1 MAASRV
7 GAGGRGRWLT
17 PTATP
22 RFREGS
28 RYDQLLMDDRAT
40 AESTPTC
47 YRHHDRETLVSCS
60 SCERPICTS
69 CMVQAAVG
77 VKCPECA
84 GRPTGAARL
93 KPRPVAR
100 GTAYVTMTLI
110 AINIAVFIL
119 QTLTDSGSVG
129 RGIGGDIAARG
140 WLDAPDVAAG
150 DWWRIVTSAFLHAG
164 IMHLGF
170 NMIALW
176 FLGTAFESY
185 VGPLR
190 FGVIYLGSVLWGSAG
205 ALLFA
210 PLSPTVGA
218 SGGVFGLMAAIL
230 VLQRQRGVSIL
241 GDVGLWLGINLVIT
255 FTLPGISIGGHL
267 GGIVGGAAAAFA
279 LSSFGKGHMAARTLQ
294 PVAVAAAAGVLALG
308 VVVSLV
314 AADRKASPSSASA
327 GTTIAIAGPV
337 SPAVWTA
344 PR

>member
-1 MAASRV
+1 
-7 GAGGRGRWLT
+7 
-17 PTATP
+17 
-22 RFREGS
+22 
-28 RYDQLLMDDRAT
+28 MDDRST
-40 AESTPTC
+40 VAEPTPTC
-47 YRHHDRETLVSCS
+47 YRHRDRETLVSCS
-60 SCERPICTS
+60 NCDRPICTS

-110 AINIAVFIL
+110 ALNVAVFIL
-119 QTLTDSGSVG
+119 QSLTDRGSLG
-129 RGIGGDIAARG
+129 RGIGGDIASRG

-150 DWWRIVTSAFLHAG
+150 EWWRIGTSAFLHAG
-164 IMHLGF
+164 IVHLAF

-176 FLGTAFESY
+176 YLGSAFESY

-190 FGVIYLGSVLWGSAG
+190 FGLIYAGSVVWGSAG

-255 FTLPGISIGGHL
+255 FTLPGISIGGHI
-267 GGIVGGAAAAFA
+267 GGILGGAAAAFA
-279 LSSFGKGHMAARTLQ
+279 LSSLGKGHMAARTLR
-294 PVAVAAAAGVLALG
+294 PVALAAVAGVLVVG

-314 AADRKASPSSASA
+314 AAERKATPTSASGGA
-327 GTTIAIAGPV
+327 SLIALHSWSPPPPGSSGP
-337 SPAVWTA
+337 PLRLP

>member
-1 MAASRV
+1 
-7 GAGGRGRWLT
+7 
-17 PTATP
+17 
-22 RFREGS
+22 
-28 RYDQLLMDDRAT
+28 MDERAT
-40 AESTPTC
+40 VAEPTPTC

-110 AINIAVFIL
+110 ALNVAVFLL
-119 QTLTDSGSVG
+119 QILTDGGSLG
-129 RGIGGDIAARG
+129 RGVGGDIAANG

-150 DWWRIVTSAFLHAG
+150 EWWRLVTSAFLHAG
-164 IMHLGF
+164 IVHLAF

-176 FLGTAFESY
+176 YLGTAFEAY

-190 FGVIYLGSVLWGSAG
+190 FGLIYLGSVLWGSAG
-205 ALLFA
+205 ALVFA

-241 GDVGLWLGINLVIT
+241 GDVGIWLGINLVIT

-267 GGIVGGAAAAFA
+267 GGIVGGAATAYAI
-279 LSSFGKGHMAARTLQ
+279 SGFGKGHMASRTMK
-294 PVAVAAAAGVLALG
+294 PAAVAATAGVLVLG
-308 VVVSLV
+308 VVVGLV
-314 AADRKASPSSASA
+314 AADRNALPSSPRTVALVQ
-327 GTTIAIAGPV
+327 TV
-337 SPAVWTA
+337 A
-344 PR
+344 PTPWAPPR

>member
-1 MAASRV
+1 MVAA
-7 GAGGRGRWLT
+7 
-17 PTATP
+17 
-22 RFREGS
+22 
-28 RYDQLLMDDRAT
+28 RYDHSVMDDRPT
-40 AESTPTC
+40 VAEPAPTC

-60 SCERPICTS
+60 NCDRPICTS

-84 GRPTGAARL
+84 GRPTGAGRL

-100 GTAYVTMTLI
+100 GAATVTKTLI
-110 AINIAVFIL
+110 AINVAVFIL
-119 QTLTDSGSVG
+119 QSLTDRGKVGS
-129 RGIGGDIAARG
+129 GIGGDIASRG

-150 DWWRIVTSAFLHAG
+150 DWWRIGTSAFLHAG
-164 IMHLGF
+164 IVHLGF

-176 FLGTAFESY
+176 YLGSAFESY

-190 FGVIYLGSVLWGSAG
+190 FGLIYAGSVVWGSAG

-255 FTLPGISIGGHL
+255 FALPGISIGGHL
-267 GGIVGGAAAAFA
+267 GGILGGAAAAFA
-279 LSSFGKGHMAARTLQ
+279 LSSFGRGHMAARTLK
-294 PVAVAAAAGVLALG
+294 PVAVAAVAGVLVLG
-308 VVVSLV
+308 FVVALV
-314 AADRKASPSSASA
+314 AAERKATPTSASA
-327 GTTIAIAGPV
+327 GASPVALHGWSAPPAGPSGLTV
-337 SPAVWTA
+337 RA
-344 PR
+344 PSG

>member
-1 MAASRV
+1 
-7 GAGGRGRWLT
+7 
-17 PTATP
+17 
-22 RFREGS
+22 
-28 RYDQLLMDDRAT
+28 MDDRAT
-40 AESTPTC
+40 VAESTPTC

-60 SCERPICTS
+60 SCDRPICTS
-69 CMVQAAVG
+69 CMVQSAVG

-100 GTAYVTMTLI
+100 GTAYVTKTLI
-110 AINIAVFIL
+110 AFNVAVFIL
-119 QTLTDSGSVG
+119 QMLTDRGSVG
-129 RGIGGDIAARG
+129 RGISGDIASNG

-150 DWWRIVTSAFLHAG
+150 DWWRLVTSAFLHAG
-164 IMHLGF
+164 IAHLAF

-176 FLGTAFESY
+176 YLGTALESY

-190 FGVIYLGSVLWGSAG
+190 FGLIYLGSVLWGSAG

-218 SGGVFGLMAAIL
+218 SGGVFGIMAAIL
-230 VLQRQRGVSIL
+230 VLQRQRGISIV
-241 GDVGLWLGINLVIT
+241 GDVGIWLGINLVIT

-267 GGIVGGAAAAFA
+267 GGIVGGAATAFA
-279 LSSFGKGHMAARTLQ
+279 LSSFGKGHIAARTLA
-294 PVAVAAAAGVLALG
+294 PVAVAATMGVLVLG

-314 AADRKASPSSASA
+314 AADRKALPSSASA
-327 GTTIAIAGPV
+327 GTTIAIVQTV
-337 SPAVWTA
+337 SPAPRAA

>member
-1 MAASRV
+1 
-7 GAGGRGRWLT
+7 
-17 PTATP
+17 
-22 RFREGS
+22 
-28 RYDQLLMDDRAT
+28 MDDRAT
-40 AESTPTC
+40 VAEPTPTC

-60 SCERPICTS
+60 SCDRPICTS

-93 KPRPVAR
+93 MPRPVAR

-110 AINIAVFIL
+110 AFNVAVFVL
-119 QTLTDSGSVG
+119 QMLTDGGSVG

-150 DWWRIVTSAFLHAG
+150 DWWRLVTSAFLHAG
-164 IMHLGF
+164 IAHLAF
-170 NMIALW
+170 NMLALW
-176 FLGTAFESY
+176 YLGTALESY

-190 FGVIYLGSVLWGSAG
+190 FGLIYLGSVLWGSAG

-218 SGGVFGLMAAIL
+218 SGGVFGIMAAIL
-230 VLQRQRGVSIL
+230 VLQRQRGISIV
-241 GDVGLWLGINLVIT
+241 GDVGIWLGINLIIT

-267 GGIVGGAAAAFA
+267 GGIVGGAATAFA
-279 LSSFGKGHMAARTLQ
+279 LSSFGKGHIAARTLT
-294 PVAVAAAAGVLALG
+294 PVAVAATIGVLVLG

-314 AADRKASPSSASA
+314 AADRKALPSSASA
-327 GTTIAIAGPV
+327 GTAIAIVQAV
-337 SPAVWTA
+337 PAAPWAA

>member
-1 MAASRV
+1 
-7 GAGGRGRWLT
+7 
-17 PTATP
+17 
-22 RFREGS
+22 
-28 RYDQLLMDDRAT
+28 MDDRAT
-40 AESTPTC
+40 VAEPTPTC

-60 SCERPICTS
+60 SCDRPICTS

-110 AINIAVFIL
+110 AFNVAVFIL
-119 QTLTDSGSVG
+119 QMLTDSGGLG
-129 RGIGGDIAARG
+129 RGISGDIASNG

-150 DWWRIVTSAFLHAG
+150 DWWRLVTSAFLHAG
-164 IMHLGF
+164 IVHLGF

-176 FLGTAFESY
+176 YLGTALESY

-190 FGVIYLGSVLWGSAG
+190 FGLIYLGSVLWGSAG

-218 SGGVFGLMAAIL
+218 SGGVFGIMAAIL
-230 VLQRQRGVSIL
+230 VLQRQRGVSIVA
-241 GDVGLWLGINLVIT
+241 DVGIWLGINLVIT

-267 GGIVGGAAAAFA
+267 GGIVGGAATAFA
-279 LSSFGKGHMAARTLQ
+279 LSSFGKGHIAARTLK
-294 PVAVAAAAGVLALG
+294 PVAVAATMGVLVLG

-314 AADRKASPSSASA
+314 AADRKALPSSAAA
-327 GTTIAIAGPV
+327 GTTIAVVQTV
-337 SPAVWTA
+337 SVA
-344 PR
+344 PWAPPR

>member
-1 MAASRV
+1 
-7 GAGGRGRWLT
+7 
-17 PTATP
+17 
-22 RFREGS
+22 
-28 RYDQLLMDDRAT
+28 MDERT
-40 AESTPTC
+40 TVAEPTPTC

-110 AINIAVFIL
+110 AINVAVFVL
-119 QTLTDSGSVG
+119 QILTDGGSLG
-129 RGIGGDIAARG
+129 RGVGGDIAANG

-150 DWWRIVTSAFLHAG
+150 EWWRLVTSAFLHAG
-164 IMHLGF
+164 IVHLAF

-176 FLGTAFESY
+176 YLGTAFEAY

-190 FGVIYLGSVLWGSAG
+190 FGLIYLGSVLWGSAG
-205 ALLFA
+205 ALIFA

-241 GDVGLWLGINLVIT
+241 GDVGIWLGINLVIT

-267 GGIVGGAAAAFA
+267 GGIVGGAATAYA
-279 LSSFGKGHMAARTLQ
+279 LSGFGKGHMAARTMK
-294 PVAVAAAAGVLALG
+294 PAAVAATAGVLVLG
-308 VVVSLV
+308 VVVCLV
-314 AADRKASPSSASA
+314 AADRNALPSSPRTVALVQ
-327 GTTIAIAGPV
+327 TV
-337 SPAVWTA
+337 SPTPWA
-344 PR
+344 PPR

>member
-1 MAASRV
+1 
-7 GAGGRGRWLT
+7 
-17 PTATP
+17 
-22 RFREGS
+22 
-28 RYDQLLMDDRAT
+28 MDDRAT
-40 AESTPTC
+40 GAEPTPTC

-60 SCERPICTS
+60 SCDRPICTS

-84 GRPTGAARL
+84 GRPTGAARF

-110 AINIAVFIL
+110 AFNVAVFIL
-119 QTLTDSGSVG
+119 QMLTDSGSIG
-129 RGIGGDIAARG
+129 RGISGNIASNG

-150 DWWRIVTSAFLHAG
+150 DWWRLVTSAFLHAG
-164 IMHLGF
+164 IAHLAF

-176 FLGTAFESY
+176 YLGTALESY

-190 FGVIYLGSVLWGSAG
+190 FGLIYLGSVLWGSAG

-218 SGGVFGLMAAIL
+218 SGGVFGIMAAIL
-230 VLQRQRGVSIL
+230 VLQRQRGISI
-241 GDVGLWLGINLVIT
+241 VGGVGIWLGINLVIT

-267 GGIVGGAAAAFA
+267 GGIVGGAATAFA
-279 LSSFGKGHMAARTLQ
+279 LSSFGKGHIAARSLT
-294 PVAVAAAAGVLALG
+294 PVAVAATMGVLVLG

-314 AADRKASPSSASA
+314 AADRKALPSSASA
-327 GTTIAIAGPV
+327 GTTIAIVQTV
-337 SPAVWTA
+337 SVTPWAA

>member
-1 MAASRV
+1 ME
-7 GAGGRGRWLT
+7 GA
-17 PTATP
+17 
-22 RFREGS
+22 
-28 RYDQLLMDDRAT
+28 RYDLWVMDDRAT
-40 AESTPTC
+40 VVEPTPTC

-60 SCERPICTS
+60 SCDRPICTS

-84 GRPTGAARL
+84 GRPTGAARF

-110 AINIAVFIL
+110 GLNIAVFVL
-119 QTLTDSGSVG
+119 QMLTDTGRVS
-129 RGIGGDIAARG
+129 RGIGGDIASNG
-140 WLDAPDVAAG
+140 WLDAPDVAGG

-164 IMHLGF
+164 IVHLAF

-176 FLGTAFESY
+176 YLGTALESY

-190 FGVIYLGSVLWGSAG
+190 FGLIYLGSVLWGSAG

-218 SGGVFGLMAAIL
+218 SGGVFGIMAAIL
-230 VLQRQRGVSIL
+230 VLQRQRGVSIV
-241 GDVGLWLGINLVIT
+241 GDVGIWLAVNLVIT

-267 GGIVGGAAAAFA
+267 GGIVGGAATAFA
-279 LSSFGKGHMAARTLQ
+279 LSSFGRGHMAARTLK
-294 PVAVAAAAGVLALG
+294 PVAIVAVTGVLVLG

-314 AADRKASPSSASA
+314 TADRK
-327 GTTIAIAGPV
+327 TRPV
-337 SPAVWTA
+337 STASGSPVAMVQAPVLSPWAA